1 MTVLLSVR
9 NIKKFFIEKKV
20 LENISFDIALGEKVG
35 LVGLNGAGKTTL
47 VNIITGNL
55 SYDSGC
61 ILWNKKSVNIGY
73 VKQDSSYI
81 KSIDCVENNTEFLK
95 IASILGLEKVNE
107 YNSDK
112 LNNLSGG
119 ERTKVALSKVWSSN
133 PDFLILDE
141 PTNHLDYNGVQYLI
155 KDIKSYKGTVLV
167 ISHDRYFLDQCT
179 DKILEIEDGNINKYN
194 GNYTFYREE
203 KSRRYQAKLKE
214 YSIQQETKKKINDQ
228 ISTLKNWSNKAHDE
242 SRKKAISSGNKMGG
256 KEYYRAKAKKKDNQI
271 KSRIKNLEKIDIK
284 GAQKPKEEK
293 RIDFKLQKAIL
304 KGTRVAEAVD
314 ISKSFDKKSVFTKSS
329 FYISRGERVGI
340 WGNNGCGK
348 TTLLKILIGEQK
360 PDTGHVFF
368 SSSSNVGYL
377 SQNISDLDIEST
389 VLSIFKIESVQQNRD
404 LMNSLF
410 NMGFNQKML
419 NQQIKTLSFGEITR
433 LRIAKIIL
441 NECDVLILDEPLN
454 HLDIHSREKLEQVLE
469 DYYGTII
476 VVSHDRYM
484 LQTICNKLLVF
495 NDKKI
500 LRVEYNLNEYLEQQ
514 KKVDKPSKNKLEQKM
529 LIENEL
535 AYIIGEL
542 SKISKDSAK
551 YKELDQR
558 YNKLLSSYDIIP

>member
-433 LRIAKIIL
+433 LRIAKLIL

-514 KKVDKPSKNKLEQKM
+514 KKVYKPSKNKLEQKM

-535 AYIIGEL
+535 SYIIGEL